1 MWGMRKSDPR
11 RCGLW
16 CPSSAERECE
26 SCLSRIPAPLAVL
39 RDQLSVML
47 SPTIWSMRHHLTFAT
62 ILSAFWARNRLFIAL
77 LIWSDTPPSQVP
89 IGFCRKL
96 WSLPRNVDDVANIL
110 AYCREL
116 SRVVVHPTCSMNHLG
131 ISAHLSKIAS
141 SFAVEAEVPVG
152 DTCRGTA
159 GDGGL
164 LHPELVMSATRDTKA
179 VLDTRPADAYI
190 SANRT
195 CEMGFLHARGR
206 PYRSFVFL
214 REELG
219 RPERPSRFNNQ
230 DIDAAIPIM
239 S

>member
-1 MWGMRKSDPR
+1 MRKLFEPNTRAIGRPPGPTKCDAVPDSLVDGTPSD
-11 RCGLW
+11 
-16 CPSSAERECE
+16 
-26 SCLSRIPAPLAVL
+26 L
-39 RDQLSVML
+39 RDDLVRLLGKKQVFHRVIDLVRYAADA
-47 SPTIWSMRHHLTFAT
+47 SPYRLLPKAVV
-62 ILSAFWARNRLFIAL
+62 LQRNM
-77 LIWSDTPPSQVP
+77 
-89 IGFCRKL
+89 
-96 WSLPRNVDDVANIL
+96 DDVANIL

-195 CEMGFLHARGR
+195 CEMGLLHARGR